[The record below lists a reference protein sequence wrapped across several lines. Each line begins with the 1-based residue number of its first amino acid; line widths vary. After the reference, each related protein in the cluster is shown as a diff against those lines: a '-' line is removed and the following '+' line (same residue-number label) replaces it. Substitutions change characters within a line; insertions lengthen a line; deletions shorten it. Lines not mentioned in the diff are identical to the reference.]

1 MMKLNSFCCF
11 LRSSTFVIRPAR
23 CALSGISASRVFLMN
38 VTTTVSVQSVSQGRR
53 VFCGLPTSGGFAF
66 EGLRATYQYRNPAL
80 FKSRKSHAL
89 FLLIFGRTG
98 AKRNYSRNGV
108 MSKLKKTKKAA
119 GGLALT
125 PQEKELLDVL
135 VGDLSR
141 VDPSRPAPEG
151 ASPQF
156 VEALVERLP
165 VTDPQTPRILLGL
178 RSLFREKNVAK
189 AIKKAAFRLKQK
201 GIVLPEEQDAEPSAL
216 KTTKQG
222 ETDLSAYLGPIDG
235 TGSRPVFISV
245 PQIPAGVDVAIGV
258 VNDEEGIIEFAF
270 TRYSKKRMREIKDL
284 FFSKLPNM
292 VQTTLSHAADVL
304 ERAYNAKAPGVS
316 DSARAYLQFRPWLR
330 EHTSTIERPEAYRLL
345 PPEAVSSDLLTESQL
360 QRLFEH
366 ELMATWIIDLRSLR
380 PLIEE
385 IRKAEESR
393 IFISEGQR
401 LEHIHRIKYEGIP
414 RIFSEA
420 RKQSL
425 KYRLEE
431 TAYVF
436 LKSGEES
443 LGRLCLAAS
452 VTLSEKESPIKVN
465 PFTQFLLER
474 SLAYYLKSSTRPE
487 KTSDRQSERLIVT

>member
-1 MMKLNSFCCF
+1 LLPSEFD
-11 LRSSTFVIRPAR
+11 IRY
-23 CALSGISASRVFLMN
+23 SI
-38 VTTTVSVQSVSQGRR
+38 
-53 VFCGLPTSGGFAF
+53 FCGLPASGGFAF
-66 EGLRATYQYRNPAL
+66 EDLRASYQYRKPAL

-89 FLLIFGRTG
+89 FLLIFGCTG
-98 AKRNYSRNGV
+98 AKRNYSRNVV
-108 MSKLKKTKKAA
+108 MSKSKKTKKAA
-119 GGLALT
+119 GDLALT

-141 VDPSRPAPEG
+141 VDPSRLLQEA
-151 ASPQF
+151 ARPQF

-165 VTDPQTPRILLGL
+165 ATEPQTPTVLLGL
-178 RSLFREKNVAK
+178 RSSFDEKNVVK
-189 AIKKAAFRLKQK
+189 AIKKAVFRLKQK
-201 GIVLPEEQDAEPSAL
+201 GVVLPEEQDAEPPVL
-216 KTTKQG
+216 KAYRQT
-222 ETDLSAYLGPIDG
+222 EAEVSAYLGPIDG
-235 TGSRPVFISV
+235 TGSRPVFVSV
-245 PQIPAGVDVAIGV
+245 PQMPAGVDVAIGV
-258 VNDEEGIIEFAF
+258 VNDEQGIIEFAF
-270 TRYSKKRMREIKDL
+270 TRYSKKRMKEIKDL

-316 DSARAYLQFRPWLR
+316 DSARAYLHFRPWLR
-330 EHTSTIERPEAYRLL
+330 EHTSMIERPEAYRLL

-414 RIFSEA
+414 KIFSEA

-431 TAYVF
+431 MAYVF
-436 LKSGEES
+436 LKSGEEN
-443 LGRLCLAAS
+443 LGRLCLAAAVS
-452 VTLSEKESPIKVN
+452 LSEKESPIKVN
-465 PFTQFLLER
+465 PFMQFLLER

-487 KTSDRQSERLIVT
+487 KASDRQSERLIVT